1 MIIEIQGEKTGGLLM
16 FGDIAVK
23 LLKMMGQSGQ
33 TEGAIRAEDVPSA
46 LSSLRSALD
55 QLPAEANPE
64 ASPDDG
70 ENETQ
75 AVGLHTRAKPLLDL
89 LTQSAED
96 GGYVM
101 WKPQ

>member
-1 MIIEIQGEKTGGLLM
+1 MVIEIKGEKSGGFLM
-16 FGDIAVK
+16 FGDIAVT

-46 LSSLRSALD
+46 LASLRSALD
-55 QLPAEANPE
+55 QLPVEANPTE
-64 ASPDDG
+64 DEDQ
-70 ENETQ
+70 TQ

-89 LTQSAED
+89 LEQSAGN

>member
-1 MIIEIQGEKTGGLLM
+1 MLIEIQGEKTGSFMM

-33 TEGAIRAEDVPSA
+33 TEGAIREQDVPDA
-46 LSSLRSALD
+46 LTSLRSALEK
-55 QLPAEANPE
+55 LPVESSSA
-64 ASPDDG
+64 DDDD
-70 ENETQ
+70 ESHT
-75 AVGLHTRAKPLLDL
+75 VGLHTRAKPLLDL
-89 LTQSAED
+89 LEESAKK